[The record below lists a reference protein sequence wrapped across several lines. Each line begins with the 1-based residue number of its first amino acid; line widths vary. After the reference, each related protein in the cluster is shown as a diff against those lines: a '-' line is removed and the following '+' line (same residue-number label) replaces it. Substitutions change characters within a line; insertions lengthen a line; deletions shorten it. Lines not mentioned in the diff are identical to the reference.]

1 MTGLREQ
8 SEPSTHTGSPA
19 TTSKST
25 LNPQLPLISPKSPGT
40 APRPWSAA
48 SDSDLKPAVVA
59 TTKRTAA
66 TATTATKK
74 GTATSSLEKM
84 LTIARNGTRSEAA
97 LIGHDAELVVAKV
110 SGWRRTVKN
119 GKSAGSMPRIIALVD
134 STGEMDGGD
143 GGRVGVGSGSKN
155 ALFQNDHNCLDSVVQ
170 ITGQDLDSGVAVV
183 AVEEEGVAT
192 QSAGEAGISSSEDMV
207 ALDFVEETEGS
218 QQDGDFV
225 LSNSGSRGSQTK
237 LEAISFRNSSES
249 IGAMDSKTVE
259 DVKKA
264 AGSDREFKR
273 VSFSDSASQSK
284 TQDERSKLTDQ
295 GDGHDEGLNTTEI
308 GQEEQDSMNRIYI
321 PDPAGA
327 PSTTSAEVPGPRF
340 LTCQNTS
347 FALPP
352 VFQAVI
358 QNAILADA
366 TLALGNA
373 GPFGH
378 KINQR
383 SPPPPPGTS
392 HKRRLEMLGIVIP
405 AVRSTSQV
413 KPAPSKPTHRFAASE
428 KSKTSNTHAIP
439 ATLSK
444 RPIAGVQSWGA
455 RFPHPYLHFKNDD
468 NVPSVDG
475 NGLYL
480 FDNDAGSAVN
490 PHAVRTPGFRV
501 LQADGRV
508 GFEIAPMAALGWLKR
523 IGGVSQK
530 RLTNFGSGP
539 RGKGGHAIGRQG
551 SQTKSISINHLPQLG
566 PADLTPSTPPI
577 FQLNAYLDQSTSA
590 GIQPLNWSTPHIP
603 SSRES
608 VDYSPP
614 SPGSPEQ
621 MSMSTPSEVLAPPVP
636 FLRRSRTIA
645 SFLNLHQ
652 L

>member
-8 SEPSTHTGSPA
+8 SEPSTHTSSPA
-19 TTSKST
+19 TTSKPT
-25 LNPQLPLISPKSPGT
+25 LNPQLPFISPKSPGT

-66 TATTATKK
+66 TATTAAKK

-84 LTIARNGTRSEAA
+84 LTLARNGTRSEAA
-97 LIGHDAELVVAKV
+97 LIGHDAEPIVAKV

-119 GKSAGSMPRIIALVD
+119 GKSAGSMPRIAALMNPVD
-134 STGEMDGGD
+134 GMDGGD
-143 GGRVGVGSGSKN
+143 GGRVQLGSGSKN
-155 ALFQNDHNCLDSVVQ
+155 ALFRNDHDPLDSVVQ

-183 AVEEEGVAT
+183 AVEEEAVAAQT
-192 QSAGEAGISSSEDMV
+192 AEEADNVILKSSSEDIV
-207 ALDFVEETEGS
+207 AFDFVEETEGS

-225 LSNSGSRGSQTK
+225 LSSSGSRRSQTK
-237 LEAISFRNSSES
+237 LEATSFRNSSES
-249 IGAMDSKTVE
+249 IGVVDSQTVE
-259 DVKKA
+259 DGKA
-264 AGSDREFKR
+264 AAESDREPKR
-273 VSFSDSASQSK
+273 VSFSDSALQSK

-308 GQEEQDSMNRIYI
+308 GQEEQESMNRIYI
-321 PDPAGA
+321 PEPAGA
-327 PSTTSAEVPGPRF
+327 ASTTSAEVPGPRF

-352 VFQAVI
+352 VFQAAI

-366 TLALGNA
+366 ALALGNA

-413 KPAPSKPTHRFAASE
+413 KPVPSKPTHRFAASE
-428 KSKTSNTHAIP
+428 QSKASSTHAIP

-444 RPIAGVQSWGA
+444 RPNAGVQSWGA

-551 SQTKSISINHLPQLG
+551 SQTK
-566 PADLTPSTPPI
+566 
-577 FQLNAYLDQSTSA
+577 
-590 GIQPLNWSTPHIP
+590 
-603 SSRES
+603 
-608 VDYSPP
+608 
-614 SPGSPEQ
+614 
-621 MSMSTPSEVLAPPVP
+621 
-636 FLRRSRTIA
+636 
-645 SFLNLHQ
+645 
-652 L
+652 